1 MNLKIRW
8 YLILLSVFLVISI
21 TPACAVKMGD
31 VGDDATKYNMESKN
45 RKGFFAKI
53 KFIVKGFKLIDKARS
68 AEKDSKNN
76 INNTSDGN
84 GYESMWKQ
92 NQLKQQ
98 QEQSLIHYRNS
109 KGIIKI
115 NTINNTSI
123 GHSTG
128 NNTNITNLT
137 NNNSIDTCSGK
148 LIIPWACN
156 VDAENLIRELAVK
169 QNITL
174 IKKIKSDINN
184 NLTGNIV
191 QIIDE
196 KGHIR
201 YLDVK
206 SFDDTT
212 ITLVS
217 SNKKEI
223 TMTIDNFRK
232 SFTGFVLLGNNF
244 ENHYLLVDYIN
255 ELQKK

>member
-1 MNLKIRW
+1 
-8 YLILLSVFLVISI
+8 
-21 TPACAVKMGD
+21 MGD
-31 VGDDATKYNMESKN
+31 VGDDATNYNMESKN

-53 KFIVKGFKLIDKARS
+53 KFIAKGFKLIDKAKS
-68 AEKDSKNN
+68 TEKDSKNN

-84 GYESMWKQ
+84 GYEFLWKQ

-98 QEQSLIHYRNS
+98 QEQNLIHYRNS

-123 GHSTG
+123 GNSTG
-128 NNTNITNLT
+128 NNTNITNVT
-137 NNNSIDTCSGK
+137 NNNSIDTCSGT

-156 VDAENLIRELAVK
+156 VDTENLIRELAVK

-174 IKKIKSDINN
+174 IKKKSDVNN

-196 KGHIR
+196 RGHIR
-201 YLDVK
+201 YSDVK

-223 TMTIDNFRK
+223 IMTID
-232 SFTGFVLLGNNF
+232 NF
-244 ENHYLLVDYIN
+244 ENHYLLVD
-255 ELQKK
+255 